1 MGKSFADREEY
12 IQRLRELINRPMLIE
27 MTDGRVIQ
35 GLFHCIDHL
44 HNIILSNAEE
54 RMMESSNQGVNYPA
68 LFFFFRLAIVFV
80 SSSFHWSFCVPRTA
94 RR

>member
-54 RMMESSNQGVNYPA
+54 RMMESSNQDETELLWMGLVIVPKE
-68 LFFFFRLAIVFV
+68 AI
-80 SSSFHWSFCVPRTA
+80 
-94 RR
+94 RRIRVRNEDYL